1 MAKFT
6 EVEPFAP
13 VAFLAGR
20 DALLVSRG
28 RSGPPN
34 IMTIGWW
41 QLGTLWS
48 KPVLTVPVREE
59 RYTYGL
65 LNERPEFTVNF
76 PPDELRDVVMMCGT
90 LSGRDTD
97 KWKKGSLTPEAAK
110 TVSVPVIAECA
121 VRYECRTIHT
131 AEASPVSN
139 HRLYYG
145 EILRVTALAGSFRSR
160 S

>member
-1 MAKFT
+1 MAKFI
-6 EVEPFAP
+6 EVEPFA
-13 VAFLAGR
+13 LAGR
-20 DALLVSRG
+20 IAGMNALLVSKG

-65 LNERPEFTVNF
+65 MNEGPEFTVNF
-76 PPDELRDVVMMCGT
+76 PPDSLEDVVMMCGT

-97 KWKKGSLTPEAAK
+97 KWKKGPLTPEAAK
-110 TVSVPVIAECA
+110 AVSVPVIAECA

-145 EILRVTALAGSFRSR
+145 EILRVTALAGWVRSKT
-160 S
+160 